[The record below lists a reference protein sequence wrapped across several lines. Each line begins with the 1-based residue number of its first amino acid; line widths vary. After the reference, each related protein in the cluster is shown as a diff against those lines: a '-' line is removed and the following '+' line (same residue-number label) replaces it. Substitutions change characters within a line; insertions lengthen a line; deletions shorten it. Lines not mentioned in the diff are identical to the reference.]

1 MSSQQH
7 FGSGQSVIK
16 CSFVHNCNY
25 GVDLCGGGPST
36 DTIARLHGH
45 RRVPGLLTEEN
56 RATIEEVI
64 EARAQDNGLTIDHAT
79 LTDGNC
85 GPDSILR
92 NLERLQ
98 PTDTNSSKILRVAA
112 RDRHRALAAMRLMM
126 CIWIRDN
133 ASVELLPGT
142 TVEQY
147 VQMEDCDS
155 IGTYVN
161 GMKTP
166 GKWIDT
172 LMLFAASA
180 VFKVQFVCL
189 MPEPC
194 APSLVGQQS
203 LLVCAIAKCNLH
215 FWALEPKCHQREL
228 WNLEFC
234 RTSWTQRPP
243 IFYRCAMCSTA
254 SCDDAEEE
262 EPEVTKQVVVAHAT
276 DFAALF
282 KSWDAFLGN
291 QDLFAIMESTEPLE
305 SQTHLS

>member
-1 MSSQQH
+1 MGWTYAAVVPPQTQLP
-7 FGSGQSVIK
+7 
-16 CSFVHNCNY
+16 NCMATASR
-25 GVDLCGGGPST
+25 C
-36 DTIARLHGH
+36 
-45 RRVPGLLTEEN
+45 LTEEN
-56 RATIEEVI
+56 RAAIEEAI

-166 GKWIDT
+166 G
-172 LMLFAASA
+172 
-180 VFKVQFVCL
+180 
-189 MPEPC
+189 
-194 APSLVGQQS
+194 
-203 LLVCAIAKCNLH
+203 
-215 FWALEPKCHQREL
+215 
-228 WNLEFC
+228 
-234 RTSWTQRPP
+234 
-243 IFYRCAMCSTA
+243 
-254 SCDDAEEE
+254 
-262 EPEVTKQVVVAHAT
+262 
-276 DFAALF
+276 
-282 KSWDAFLGN
+282 
-291 QDLFAIMESTEPLE
+291 
-305 SQTHLS
+305 